1 MESSGVWPGLGVE
14 DTLYRTHFFDA
25 FLPQPA
31 IEPIGPI
38 VYHLEY
44 TPLMASPKKVSED
57 TKATRIKYC
66 EGSAT
71 SSQVPDP
78 NS

>member
-25 FLPQPA
+25 FLPHPA
-31 IEPIGPI
+31 IDPIGPI
-38 VYHLEY
+38 VYH
-44 TPLMASPKKVSED
+44 LMASPKKVSED
-57 TKATRIKYC
+57 TKATKIKYC